1 MRVGEA
7 KVVDVVDV
15 ADVVDAEFKTSYL
28 KNQEPG
34 RSEGGDFTMLTTLTR
49 PQETSRR

>member
-1 MRVGEA
+1 MRVGEGN
-7 KVVDVVDV
+7 VVDVVNVVD
-15 ADVVDAEFKTSYL
+15 AVDAEFKTIYL

-49 PQETSRR
+49 PQKTSRR